1 MARERLSKG
10 DYFHPGVFR
19 SLIYFATRVPADD
32 DQIQQWNKANP
43 DDQISPAWFDK
54 NRMDTIAYCEKL
66 EFLREMGGYSPSEE
80 FVEDRIQD
88 FKRFGFDRIHLL
100 GGDVSKATSCKE
112 GCSHRINMP
121 VSLEFSRELNGVPIS
136 FSVETE
142 IPGSNGKAGY
152 HFDFEL
158 MESMAQAAIPS
169 VRKTIKAYIL
179 RARAAQKSV

>member
-1 MARERLSKG
+1 
-10 DYFHPGVFR
+10 
-19 SLIYFATRVPADD
+19 
-32 DQIQQWNKANP
+32 
-43 DDQISPAWFDK
+43 
-54 NRMDTIAYCEKL
+54 
-66 EFLREMGGYSPSEE
+66 
-80 FVEDRIQD
+80 
-88 FKRFGFDRIHLL
+88 
-100 GGDVSKATSCKE
+100 
-112 GCSHRINMP
+112 MP